1 MIEPLRTRSALASL
15 DLAVRTAPASEK
27 AGVSLGQRRFLGKI
41 NLRGDAG
48 DGPLARAVRDALGLE
63 LPAAN
68 RAEVGEATS
77 LLRIAPDEWLA
88 IGGSLAEARELSQSL
103 SAALEGHHAAATDVS
118 SGWAAIRLGG
128 TESRTVLQKGCT
140 LDLAPPH
147 FEAGHCTATRL
158 GNADVVLH
166 QVEDDRDGSG
176 ALYDI
181 YVPRSYAFSLWHW
194 LHEASVEFGLAVS
207 IG

>member
-1 MIEPLRTRSALASL
+1 MTEPLRTRSALASL

-27 AGVSLGQRRFLGKI
+27 AGVSLGQRRFLGKV

-48 DGPLARAVRDALGLE
+48 DGPLARAVRDALDLE

-68 RAEVGEATS
+68 RAEVGEAAS
-77 LLRIAPDEWLA
+77 LLRVGPDEWLA
-88 IGGSLAEARELSQSL
+88 IGGSLADAWELSQRL

-128 TESRTVLQKGCT
+128 AESKTVLRKGCT
-140 LDLAPPH
+140 LDLDPPR
-147 FEAGHCTATRL
+147 FQAGHCAATRL

-166 QVEDDRDGSG
+166 QVDDDHDGSG
-176 ALYDI
+176 GLYDI